1 MSWQA
6 ICLGVAVASSMVSSL
21 ASGAI
26 AQEHVKWNGDDG
38 SVDLMLGADY
48 DNTVITVEREQL
60 GSIFGPGEKPF
71 EGQKITVLTLNSGPK
86 GGISGPINAFRPI
99 WEELSGAKL
108 EIASVPITDL
118 YAEMMLDLN
127 EGEGLYDGMIV
138 SAFFYGDLIAGNHL
152 APIDAF
158 RQSGKY
164 PAWAYDQM
172 PESLQNLHGW
182 NGVGYGVLNDADG
195 QVLYYRRDI
204 LTDPKWQADFKAQT
218 GQDMVVPPK
227 TWQQLLAMSKFFA
240 GKNWDDHDSKNDYG
254 TVLHLKAGEQAH
266 YHFQSF
272 SAPFAITPGEQVDQ
286 YHNVYWFDPT
296 NMKPLIN
303 SPGHVEALEL
313 LQDLHATGP
322 DAQLGWSLGETWDYF
337 LRGKAVFMFSW
348 GDVGPLCQEENRSRI
363 KGVCASAI
371 LPSSDMYWDHA
382 NKDWVKTDD
391 PQSVGNTTGGSWHG
405 VISARSENPDT
416 TYSFL
421 ALMALKPVSIW
432 NAQHGWTGVDPGY
445 IYQFPAPEGE
455 VSVDDYVDVGWNKDD
470 VIDYT
475 KAYRDNF
482 NADTML
488 TYLRIEGAPEYWDI
502 MDRNLAAAMSGTK
515 EAQQALD
522 DTAASW
528 QEITDRFGRERLL
541 KQYQDAIGF
550 GD

>member
-1 MSWQA
+1 MSRQA
-6 ICLGVAVASSMVSSL
+6 TCLGVAVASSMVASL
-21 ASGAI
+21 ATGAI

-48 DNTVITVEREQL
+48 DNTVITVERDQL
-60 GSIFGPGEKPF
+60 GSLFGPGEKPF
-71 EGQKITVLTLNSGPK
+71 EGQQITVLTLNSGPK

-108 EIASVPITDL
+108 EIVSVPITDL

-152 APIDAF
+152 VPIVAF

-164 PAWAYDQM
+164 PVWAYEQM

-227 TWQQLLAMSKFFA
+227 TWQQLLAMSQFFA
-240 GKNWDDHDSKNDYG
+240 GKNWDDRDAKNDHG

-313 LQDLHATGP
+313 LQDLHVTGP

-348 GDVGPLCQEENRSRI
+348 GDVGPLCQEENRSQI

-405 VISARSENPDT
+405 VISARSENPDA

-445 IYQFPAPEGE
+445 TYQFPAPEGE
-455 VSVDDYVDVGWNKDD
+455 VSVNDYVDVGWNKDD

-502 MDRNLAAAMSGTK
+502 MDRNLAAAMSGAK

-522 DTAASW
+522 ETAASW